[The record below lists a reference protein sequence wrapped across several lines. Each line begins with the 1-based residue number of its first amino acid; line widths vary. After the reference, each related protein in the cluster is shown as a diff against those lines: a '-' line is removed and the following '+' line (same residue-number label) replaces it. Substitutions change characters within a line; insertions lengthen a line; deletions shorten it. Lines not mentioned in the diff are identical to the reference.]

1 MNNPESNKP
10 FKPKQALSPTP
21 QLYDALVADSM
32 ENLAKTTVA
41 ELATKHPILP
51 GSVLL
56 DLGSGTGAG
65 TSAIVSAVSKDV
77 ASNIAIK
84 GIDNNEAVLAV
95 YNQKV
100 NDNGWPAEAVLA
112 DANNMN
118 TFEDGTFTHSLA
130 TAMVFVLPENAVP
143 AIREMHR
150 TLKPGAVAVLNCWA
164 YVPNMG
170 PLRVA
175 SRATRPE
182 GFPDIR
188 GGMDQ
193 WSV

>member
-112 DANNMN
+112 DANNLVVQVL
-118 TFEDGTFTHSLA
+118 HP
-130 TAMVFVLPENAVP
+130 LPEF
-143 AIREMHR
+143 I
-150 TLKPGAVAVLNCWA
+150 
-164 YVPNMG
+164 
-170 PLRVA
+170 
-175 SRATRPE
+175 
-182 GFPDIR
+182 
-188 GGMDQ
+188 
-193 WSV
+193 